1 MASLALYRPL
11 VVQVMAGYADLMGNL
26 FIPSLDFPL
35 LGFMAVKTFIVV

>member
-1 MASLALYRPL
+1 MAPLALHRTL
-11 VVQVMAGYADLMGNL
+11 FVQVMAGYANLMGDL